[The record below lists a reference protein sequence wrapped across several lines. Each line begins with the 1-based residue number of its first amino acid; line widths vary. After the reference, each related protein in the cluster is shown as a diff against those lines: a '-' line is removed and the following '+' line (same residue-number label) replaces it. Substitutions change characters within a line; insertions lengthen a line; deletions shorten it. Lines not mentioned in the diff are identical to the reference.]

1 MDSFN
6 KESFNHNQ
14 LSAQIKTLESRLKI
28 FTQSIES
35 LEHLLMIT
43 DKKGVIEYVNPAFV
57 EFTGFSEDEAK
68 GAKTSILKSGLMPP
82 QYYKRLWDALSSGKT
97 WKEEIINKKK
107 NNELY
112 HAFQIISPIKNEN
125 GDIENFVAIQNDI
138 TDQKKAEK
146 KLNEIL
152 NEYDTIFNNTID
164 AVFLIKVES
173 NNIFRFIKLN
183 PAHEKLTGL
192 STEKIKGKT
201 PVQILGKDIGEEVEK
216 NYITCLRKKAPID
229 YEETLEL
236 PGGKRIWHTR
246 LTPVFNNGKVEQI
259 IGVAR
264 EVTNEKKL
272 SKERDMFFEVSLDM
286 VCIATFEGY
295 FKQLSPMWE
304 KTLGWSEEE
313 LKSKPYFELI
323 HPDDIEQTSEALKKL
338 ELGEKILSFDNRYL
352 KKDGNYNW
360 LSWKSFPDTEDRL
373 IYAIARDIQ
382 ERKEMEQ
389 KLLLLSQ
396 TDSMLKIFNRAK
408 LLSEL
413 NAEIKKFKRYNTNL
427 SIIMFDIDH
436 FKGIN
441 DTFGHDAG
449 DNVLKKLAEIV
460 KKEIRDTDIFA
471 RWGGEEFIILLP
483 NTPVNGGAE
492 FAERLRK
499 KIEDTDFKNP
509 ETVTVSLGVT
519 AFKTDDTEDS
529 FLKRVDDG
537 LYLAKKNGRNRVR
550 TVYE

>member
-1 MDSFN
+1 MNSL
-6 KESFNHNQ
+6 KESNPSREQ
-14 LSAQIKTLESRLKI
+14 LIATINALESRLKI

-43 DKKGVIEYVNPAFV
+43 DKKGTIEYINPAFV
-57 EFTGFSEDEAK
+57 KFTGFSEDEAV
-68 GAKTSILKSGLMPP
+68 GAKTSILKSGLMSPE
-82 QYYKRLWDALSSGKT
+82 YYKRLWEELSRGKT

-112 HAFQIISPIKNEN
+112 HAFQIISPIMDKNGKIKN
-125 GDIENFVAIQNDI
+125 YVAIQNDI
-138 TDQKKAEK
+138 SEQKEFEK
-146 KLNEIL
+146 KLKEIL
-152 NEYDTIFNNTID
+152 SEYDSIFNNTID
-164 AVFLIKVES
+164 AIFLIKVEENS
-173 NNIFRFIKLN
+173 IFRFIKLN

-192 STEKIKGKT
+192 LTENIKGKT
-201 PVQILGKDIGEEVEK
+201 PVEVLGKDIGNQVEK
-216 NYITCLRKKAPID
+216 NYRLCLKNKIPID
-229 YEETLEL
+229 YEETLDL

-246 LTPVFNNGKVEQI
+246 LTPVIENGTVEQI

-272 SKERDMFFEVSLDM
+272 SREREIFFEVSLDM
-286 VCIATFEGY
+286 ICIATFDGY

-323 HPDDIEQTSEALKKL
+323 HPDDIETTLEALKKL
-338 ELGEKILSFDNRYL
+338 ELGEKILSFDNRHL
-352 KKDGNYNW
+352 KKDGSYKW
-360 LSWKSFPDTEDRL
+360 LSWKAFPDTEDGL

-396 TDSMLKIFNRAK
+396 TDSMLKIFNRGK

-413 NAEIKKFKRYNTNL
+413 NSEIKKFKRYNTNL

-499 KIEDTDFKNP
+499 KIEDTDFTNP

-519 AFKTDDTEDS
+519 AFKTSDTEDS

-550 TVYE
+550 AVYE

>member
-1 MDSFN
+1 MATIN
-6 KESFNHNQ
+6 
-14 LSAQIKTLESRLKI
+14 ALESRLEI
-28 FTQSIES
+28 FTQSIEN

-43 DKKGVIEYVNPAFV
+43 DRKGIIEYVNPAFL
-57 EFTGFSEDEAK
+57 EFTGYTEKEVIGRKPD
-68 GAKTSILKSGLMPP
+68 ILRSGMMPSN
-82 QYYKRLWDALSSGKT
+82 YYSRLWETLNSGKK
-97 WKEEIINKKK
+97 WKEEIINRKK
-107 NNELY
+107 NNDLY
-112 HAFQIISPIKNEN
+112 YAFQIISPIKDEQGRIKNY
-125 GDIENFVAIQNDI
+125 VAIQNDI
-138 TDQKKAEK
+138 TDKKESEK
-146 KLNEIL
+146 KLKEIL
-152 NEYDTIFNNTID
+152 NEYDSIFNNTLD
-164 AVFLIKVES
+164 AIFLIKVED
-173 NNIFRFIKLN
+173 NKIFRFTKLN

-192 STEKIKGKT
+192 FTVNIKGKT
-201 PVQILGKDIGEEVEK
+201 PSAIFGKEIGEQVEK
-216 NYITCLRKKAPID
+216 NYRVCIRKKAPIN
-229 YEETLEL
+229 YEETLDL
-236 PGGKRIWHTR
+236 PGGKRIWHTT
-246 LTPVFNNGKVEQI
+246 LTPVIDNDNVEQI
-259 IGVAR
+259 IGVSR

-272 SKERDMFFEVSLDM
+272 AKERDMFFEVSLDM
-286 VCIATFEGY
+286 ICIATFDGY
-295 FKQLSPMWE
+295 FKQLSPTWE
-304 KTLGWSEEE
+304 KVLGWSEEE
-313 LKSKPYFELI
+313 LKAKPYLELI
-323 HPDDIEQTSEALKKL
+323 HPDDIKSTLEASKIL
-338 ELGEKILSFDNRYL
+338 ETGEKILSFDNRYL
-352 KKDGNYNW
+352 KKDGSYNW
-360 LSWKSFPDTEDRL
+360 LSWKAFPDTEDGL

-396 TDSMLKIFNRAK
+396 TDSMLKIFNRGK

-413 NAEIKKFKRYNTNL
+413 NSEIKKFKRYNTNL

-499 KIEDTDFKNP
+499 KIEDTDFTNP

-519 AFKTDDTEDS
+519 AFKTSDTEDS

-550 TVYE
+550 AVYE